1 MCQGI
6 LFVLRLFFRTGR
18 LCLSLHRSLLSSIDS
33 GQCQTARLTNSSC
46 NNHEPMK
53 YLNMPTYPTCLTDAC
68 VRFLYCAT
76 LVRHL
81 LQSISVAYAFD
92 TRNTH
97 PSVTPFQAPV
107 RKPPPPLQHHNPPQ
121 TSATHI
127 RQKLTKQHVMQCNNP
142 TPTRQ
147 TPGERGAIRSAETAW
162 KSQTYKDRHLRI
174 GTQPS

>member
-107 RKPPPPLQHHNPPQ
+107 RKPPPPFNTTIHPKRRQHTYDKNWQ
-121 TSATHI
+121 NNTSCSATTLHQHAKLLVNVEQYDQL
-127 RQKLTKQHVMQCNNP
+127 RLRGNRKLTRIV
-142 TPTRQ
+142 
-147 TPGERGAIRSAETAW
+147 
-162 KSQTYKDRHLRI
+162 TYA
-174 GTQPS
+174 

>member
-107 RKPPPPLQHHNPPQ
+107 RKPPPPPSTPQ
-121 TSATHI
+121 STPNVGNTHT
-127 RQKLTKQHVMQCNNP
+127 TKTDKTTRHAVQQPYTN
-142 TPTRQ
+142 TPN
-147 TPGERGAIRSAETAW
+147 SW
-162 KSQTYKDRHLRI
+162 
-174 GTQPS
+174 